1 MVNPK
6 IFCNVPWFEIHINQD
21 GSYDLCGCMNTL
33 IAGTEKAKVWNIQNY
48 DIDQYWQSTR
58 MREERLQKLSDTP
71 NPACEPCRFNQ
82 ELGNQS
88 KRIKENLKSVIFS
101 DHNFTKSFEQSP
113 HKQIFDYTKNNS
125 GMTITKPVSYH
136 VSLGNDCNLGCIM
149 CSPHSSYK
157 LAQDYKKLN
166 WISEAKRENWT
177 DDDAL
182 WEKFCLRLLDTQNL
196 LSFHVVGGEPT
207 ITKRFYEL
215 IDRFVDNDF
224 TNFSFSFTTNGMQDI
239 TQLWPKFEK
248 FKRVE
253 IGISIETLSQ
263 SNDYIRYGSKINVL
277 KANIEKFVA
286 TAPSN
291 VDFVI
296 RTVPTFLTI
305 TEYKNLIDYCLDQN
319 LLLNSYFITTRD
331 WQAIEILPDDIR
343 QKLQAE
349 FIQQLAVYEQKVNPD
364 LVRLNNYRNKTQVLD
379 NLIQEIKACIK
390 SLDATSNP
398 DIDLLRTTATKK
410 LKELDSLRGN
420 SVINSFPVLA
430 DFFRQYDY

>member
-1 MVNPK
+1 MANPK

-33 IAGTEKAKVWNIQNY
+33 IAGTEQAKVWNIQNY

-58 MREERLQKLSDTP
+58 MRQERLQKLSDTP

-101 DHNFTKSFEQSP
+101 DHNFAKSFEQSP
-113 HKQIFDYTKNNS
+113 HRAIFEATNHSS
-125 GMTITKPVSYH
+125 GMTTTKPVSYH

-166 WISEAKRENWT
+166 WILEAKRENWT
-177 DDDAL
+177 DNDEL
-182 WEKFCLRLLDTQNL
+182 WNNFCQKLLDTKNL

-215 IDRFVDNDF
+215 IDMFVDNNF
-224 TNFSFSFTTNGMQDI
+224 TDFSFSFTTNGMQDI
-239 TQLWPKFEK
+239 SQLWPKFAK
-248 FKRVE
+248 FNRVE

-263 SNDYIRYGSKINVL
+263 SNDYIRYGSKIDIL

-286 TAPSN
+286 QAPAN

-305 TEYKNLIDYCLDQN
+305 TEYRHLIDYCLAKN

-331 WQAIEILPDDIR
+331 WQAIEILPDDVR
-343 QKLQAE
+343 QKLKAE
-349 FIQQLAVYEQKVNPD
+349 FTEQLATYEQKLDPD
-364 LVRLNNYRNKTQVLD
+364 LVRLNNFRNKTQVLD

-390 SLDATSNP
+390 SLDRPRNP
-398 DIDLLRTTATKK
+398 DIEALRYQATKK
-410 LKELDSLRGN
+410 LKQLDELRGN

-430 DFFRQYDY
+430 EFFKHYDY